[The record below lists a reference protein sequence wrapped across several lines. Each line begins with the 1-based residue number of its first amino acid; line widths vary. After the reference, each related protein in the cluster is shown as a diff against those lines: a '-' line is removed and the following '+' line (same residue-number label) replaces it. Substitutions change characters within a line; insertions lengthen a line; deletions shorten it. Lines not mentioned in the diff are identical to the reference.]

1 MRPQHQSPTSAETST
16 VSRDFSSQA
25 ITARCQ
31 YPESRV
37 GQSEVSLWRHP
48 EKRAPVHRESPGRK
62 GLYNEVQM
70 PEIGTQLPAPAH
82 TLPLPG
88 LPSPP
93 TNLSL
98 PAGQAPVALSVF
110 VMGPPSPLFLH
121 LLLSVSPEEEASTQ
135 PSCPQRPGTP
145 NVEWAQDSGE
155 VSESR
160 SEAGE
165 GRLPLWHLWLHGAS
179 LR

>member
-1 MRPQHQSPTSAETST
+1 
-16 VSRDFSSQA
+16 
-25 ITARCQ
+25 
-31 YPESRV
+31 
-37 GQSEVSLWRHP
+37 
-48 EKRAPVHRESPGRK
+48 
-62 GLYNEVQM
+62 M
-70 PEIGTQLPAPAH
+70 PEIGTQLPAPAP

-179 LR
+179 LRRHRHDGEMTPGRPPWSSLSRPALLRHPSAPGATLS